1 MDNEFQWRNQMRKL
15 NEAVEPARDLWPDI
29 ASRLAQPV
37 AAPRRREWRRPVFAV
52 AASLLV
58 AVGAGLTA
66 YRLNRPALVPVQEY
80 VATTKPVTT
89 PGNDAGADAET
100 SALTP
105 LDWAVPADPKLAAAA
120 QDLDKASADLQAAL
134 EARPDAVFLVSM
146 LNRTNAQRMRLMR
159 QSGISG

>member
-15 NEAVEPARDLWPDI
+15 NETVEPARDLWPDI
-29 ASRLAQPV
+29 ASRLAEPV
-37 AAPRRREWRRPVFAV
+37 AISPRRQWRRPAFAI

-58 AVGAGLTA
+58 AVGASLTA
-66 YRLNRPALVPVQEY
+66 YRLNRPTVSPGTNVAANTTAQPV
-80 VATTKPVTT
+80 AAS
-89 PGNDAGADAET
+89 DAA
-100 SALTP
+100 SLTA
-105 LDWAVPADPKLAAAA
+105 LDWAKPADPKLAAAA

-159 QSGISG
+159 QSAISG